1 MGGSLFLLTLVGV
14 FSDQGSASIGSVF
27 PSTGFTAPIP
37 GFPSATFPL
46 LQYDSLEKV
55 ARKDL
60 IGKDNDQ
67 EASEAK
73 AASITYSNL
82 RNFSFEKSSNDS
94 IDGDLM
100 EEAGSEGEL
109 AAGFETTT
117 VEVEASTN
125 MIARDE
131 KSLIGTFPFT
141 TGKRKEAAH
150 RVGDAAGHQH
160 HQHHGGQTL
169 GNRRRRPEHRNKGEI
184 YGEHVALS
192 NKIEVGQVKKF
203 EVIHQLAQEGGK
215 EEVKDGRRCVNK
227 VDFNSICNFCGQ
239 HRQKEHMSTDGVIFQ
254 VMMVEETEYDEVL
267 TCDHSYDNR

>member
-1 MGGSLFLLTLVGV
+1 MGGSLFLLPLVGV
-14 FSDQGSASIGSVF
+14 FSDQASASIGSVF

-55 ARKDL
+55 ARKDF

-67 EASEAK
+67 EASDAK

-94 IDGDLM
+94 IDGDVM
-100 EEAGSEGEL
+100 EEASSEGET
-109 AAGFETTT
+109 ADFETTT

-150 RVGDAAGHQH
+150 RVGDAAGHHHH
-160 HQHHGGQTL
+160 HQHGGQTL

-227 VDFNSICNFCGQ
+227 VDFSSICNFCGR
-239 HRQKEHMSTDGVIFQ
+239 HPQKIEKWQGYISGDDGGGDRV
-254 VMMVEETEYDEVL
+254 
-267 TCDHSYDNR
+267 